1 MPIRGSAPAA
11 TSGESHHGRMVRM
24 SSVFSVVLDLLIEI
38 FGFILFAAGFLFV
51 NRL

>member
-1 MPIRGSAPAA
+1 
-11 TSGESHHGRMVRM
+11 M
-24 SSVFSVVLDLLIEI
+24 SQLVSVVGDLLIEI